1 MIISIANQKGGVA
14 KSTTAINLA
23 AGLALEGRKVL
34 LIDTDP
40 QTNTAR
46 VFIHPDIEI
55 DLEKSLYNSLIK
67 LAPLS
72 TIVRKTK
79 FRNLDIV
86 PSHIRLS
93 SADLELAQALDNRSE
108 RLKRSIGNLREKYDY
123 IIIDNPPS
131 LGLITINSFTASDKL
146 IIPVS
151 TGFFAMTGLVQ
162 LQETIEMV
170 KSNQLNPRLKIMGV
184 LSGVNKAKA
193 QEILSN
199 VLTALVGKPGD
210 CYSEELVVGAEPVT
224 EFDSRVK
231 NAFENIVKDANER
244 NTIGIVTHEN
254 VIRSIYKNILGLSG
268 KVDLDLLAIT
278 VINYIPV
285 SASIESK
292 EGIEIKV

>member
-40 QTNTAR
+40 QTTTR
-46 VFIHPDIEI
+46 VFIHPNIEI
-55 DLEKSLYNSLIK
+55 DRDESLYNSLIN

-72 TIVRKTK
+72 AIVRKTK
-79 FRNLDIV
+79 YPNLDIV

-108 RLKRSIGNLREKYDY
+108 RLKRAIGNLKEKYDY

-146 IIPVS
+146 LIPVS

-170 KSNQLNPRLKIMGV
+170 RSNQLNPNLEIMGV
-184 LSGVNKAKA
+184 LCTFAENTNVSRDVNNQLRAHF
-193 QEILSN
+193 
-199 VLTALVGKPGD
+199 G
-210 CYSEELVVGAEPVT
+210 ELVFETSIPKNVSLEEAHSRHTHIFEHAPNSAGARAYKEL
-224 EFDSRVK
+224 VK
-231 NAFENIVKDANER
+231 EV
-244 NTIGIVTHEN
+244 
-254 VIRSIYKNILGLSG
+254 
-268 KVDLDLLAIT
+268 LDR
-278 VINYIPV
+278 
-285 SASIESK
+285 
-292 EGIEIKV
+292 